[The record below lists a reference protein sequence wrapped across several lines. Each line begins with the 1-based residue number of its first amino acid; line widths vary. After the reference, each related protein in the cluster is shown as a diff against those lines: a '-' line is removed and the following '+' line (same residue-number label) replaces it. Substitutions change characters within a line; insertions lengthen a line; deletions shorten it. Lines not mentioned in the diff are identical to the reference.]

1 VADVLAIEDTD
12 FVKDGLRWWSA
23 TSGPK
28 LWGSYEGGPDA
39 VVQVKVGAGAALLAA
54 VNGSVWNVQLPAGTI
69 MADTLISVTL
79 TDPARGV
86 VSLEQVFSLDS
97 AAPVFGLGASKT
109 RNERGDVIDFST
121 QVPVHDHQGPE
132 IDLGADGCPTVY
144 KYSYLMDTHA
154 PVHGGETAPN
164 RITWNLTLQDTKL
177 VAADFLVRDQA
188 GTVVRDWRPIV
199 GTGTSFPLTLYR
211 DGDAGIGDLATKP
224 GKYTIE
230 VRARDWGGL
239 ESTASYCIDFQPLA
253 APLQISQALTPT
265 DPDALKSWTLVAN
278 SPISRVTKPGAGA
291 AIAEQKIMQYSSEPV
306 ALQLA
311 VPALS
316 GTWRMQF
323 YQGWIESEREKIVA
337 SCSSMNCDPMPAPAS
352 LSSNGTLSAFSSNV
366 ELVDH
371 NGALV
376 APVSLAGYVIPGRAV
391 GAPPAEY
398 RVRVRL
404 SDVTH
409 YGHNSVFFYD
419 ERITGALNYTGTA
432 PAQQTA
438 ACAAI
443 DSLNRCIVY
452 ATYHWIRG
460 MNTIGLTLQPIVI
473 GLAVGASQA
482 SVFGAPAHV
491 PAATFVSPAVS
502 WDGGDE
508 NSF

>member
-1 VADVLAIEDTD
+1 
-12 FVKDGLRWWSA
+12 
-23 TSGPK
+23 
-28 LWGSYEGGPDA
+28 
-39 VVQVKVGAGAALLAA
+39 
-54 VNGSVWNVQLPAGTI
+54 
-69 MADTLISVTL
+69 
-79 TDPARGV
+79 
-86 VSLEQVFSLDS
+86 
-97 AAPVFGLGASKT
+97 
-109 RNERGDVIDFST
+109 
-121 QVPVHDHQGPE
+121 
-132 IDLGADGCPTVY
+132 
-144 KYSYLMDTHA
+144 
-154 PVHGGETAPN
+154 
-164 RITWNLTLQDTKL
+164 
-177 VAADFLVRDQA
+177 
-188 GTVVRDWRPIV
+188 
-199 GTGTSFPLTLYR
+199 
-211 DGDAGIGDLATKP
+211 
-224 GKYTIE
+224 
-230 VRARDWGGL
+230 
-239 ESTASYCIDFQPLA
+239 
-253 APLQISQALTPT
+253 
-265 DPDALKSWTLVAN
+265 
-278 SPISRVTKPGAGA
+278 
-291 AIAEQKIMQYSSEPV
+291 
-306 ALQLA
+306 
-311 VPALS
+311 
-316 GTWRMQF
+316 MQF